1 MIDENRIRILESRMA
16 QVEQALAELKRRED
30 PYPTDLSKISL
41 PKATNLDFPV
51 SGT

>member
-16 QVEQALAELKRRED
+16 QIEYAVEELKKRQD
-30 PYPTDLSKISL
+30 PYPTDLSNITL